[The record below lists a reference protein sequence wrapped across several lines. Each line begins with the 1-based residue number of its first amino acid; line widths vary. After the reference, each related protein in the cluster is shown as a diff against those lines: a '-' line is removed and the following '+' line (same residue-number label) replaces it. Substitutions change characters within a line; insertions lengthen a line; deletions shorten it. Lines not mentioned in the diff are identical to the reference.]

1 MSYCLEIEAVVEIN
15 RTVTAGRTS
24 VLQRGALESALG
36 QPLQTF
42 DGVDLYPTVV
52 HKAAVLLRGVV
63 AAHAFMDGNKRTAWI
78 ACVVFLDHSGLRVHD
93 MAAGE
98 SGQFVLDVESGVL
111 TVEGAALWLLDRLE

>member
-1 MSYCLEIEAVVEIN
+1 MRYCLEIEAVVEIN

-78 ACVVFLDHSGLRVHD
+78 TCMVFLDHSGLRVRG
-93 MAAGE
+93 MSAAE

>member
-15 RTVTAGRTS
+15 RDVTAGRTS

-42 DGVDLYPTVV
+42 DGVDFYPTVV

-63 AAHAFMDGNKRTAWI
+63 AAHAFRDGNKRTAWI
-78 ACVVFLDHSGLRVHD
+78 ACVVFLDHSGLRVRD
-93 MAAGE
+93 MSAEE

-111 TVEGAALWLLDRLE
+111 TVEGAVLWLLDRLE